1 MRITRREA
9 RIKVLNV
16 LYAHWVSKDPIEKVK
31 RDLLSDIEDT
41 DKLEFINKL
50 VDVAVSNVDE
60 FDALIQAKLNNWEF
74 DRIALIDKI
83 TMRMALAEILHF
95 PEIPT
100 KVSINEAIDIV
111 KDYSTKT
118 SGAFINGVLDSIT
131 LDLKKYN
138 KLNKS
143 GRGLIDK
150 KNKRS
155 EK

>member
-1 MRITRREA
+1 MQISRREA

-16 LYAHWVSKDPIEKVK
+16 LYAHCISHDPIDKVK
-31 RDLLSDIEDT
+31 RDLLSDIEDK
-41 DKLEFINKL
+41 DKLFFINKL
-50 VDVAVSNVDE
+50 IDVTLNNMDE
-60 FDALIQAKLNNWEF
+60 LDSLIQAKLNNWEF

-83 TMRMALAEILHF
+83 TMRMALSEILHF

-111 KDYSTKT
+111 KEYSTKT
-118 SGAFINGVLDSIT
+118 SGGFINGILDSIT
-131 LDLKKYN
+131 LDLAKNN
-138 KLNKS
+138 KLNKT

-150 KNKRS
+150 KTKRS